1 MSSLAF
7 FRRLYYIFP
16 ILFCQF
22 KKKNI
27 LLHAKQIVL
36 LFILIT
42 KMKKYFLK
50 TMFAL
55 MCGCVMTMGLVA
67 CGSDDDDNNNNNQ
80 QSEQGSNTD
89 EDWGKL
95 QSAVVDYTASIEGFQ
110 ALKHIAVDGKVML
123 KYIDNNGQVQTKEL
137 TSDKFSLS
145 VNFQRSAAGN
155 IQAGMIVYVTDVD
168 SAKVAEVFG
177 RQAIKV
183 DLKSK
188 CVLNYEKKQGHEN
201 SFSNGEQMT
210 FNIVE
215 GLTDEERASNMSSI
229 MREIKR
235 NKTKFGVCAFAS
247 YCYKVDDNYLS
258 SVGEFWRV
266 NQ

>member
-1 MSSLAF
+1 M
-7 FRRLYYIFP
+7 
-16 ILFCQF
+16 
-22 KKKNI
+22 
-27 LLHAKQIVL
+27 
-36 LFILIT
+36 T

-67 CGSDDDDNNNNNQ
+67 CGSDDDDNNNQ

-95 QSAVVDYTASIEGFQ
+95 QSAVVNYTASIEGFQ

-137 TSDKFSLS
+137 TSDKFSLP

-168 SAKVAEVFG
+168 SVKVAEVFG
-177 RQAIKV
+177 KQAIKV

-188 CVLNYEKKQGHEN
+188 CVLNYEKKQGHES
-201 SFSNGEQMT
+201 SFSNGEQMM
-210 FNIVE
+210 FSIVE
-215 GLTDEERASNMSSI
+215 GLTDEDRANNMPSI
-229 MREIKR
+229 MREINRK
-235 NKTKFGVCAFAS
+235 KTKFGVCAFAS

-258 SVGEFWRV
+258 SVDEFLRV
-266 NQ
+266 DQ